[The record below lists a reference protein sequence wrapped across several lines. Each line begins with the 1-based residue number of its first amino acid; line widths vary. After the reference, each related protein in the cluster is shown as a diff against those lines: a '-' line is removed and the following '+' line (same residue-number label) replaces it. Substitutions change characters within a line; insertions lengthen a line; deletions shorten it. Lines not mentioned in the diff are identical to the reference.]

1 MKIQNI
7 VVEQRKNMEAVT
19 NGLIGGSVVSLLL
32 VIAGGVALTS
42 NLWEFYYTP
51 KIAFAWISLLTALTV
66 GQLYL
71 TYMLVS
77 AFAAS
82 PSQTNQGVVS

>member
-1 MKIQNI
+1 
-7 VVEQRKNMEAVT
+7 MEAVT

-32 VIAGGVALTS
+32 VVAGGVALTS
-42 NLWEFYYTP
+42 NLWELYYTP
-51 KIAFAWISLLTALTV
+51 RMAFAWIILLTALTV

-77 AFAAS
+77 AFAAA
-82 PSQTNQGVVS
+82 PVQTKQATVS